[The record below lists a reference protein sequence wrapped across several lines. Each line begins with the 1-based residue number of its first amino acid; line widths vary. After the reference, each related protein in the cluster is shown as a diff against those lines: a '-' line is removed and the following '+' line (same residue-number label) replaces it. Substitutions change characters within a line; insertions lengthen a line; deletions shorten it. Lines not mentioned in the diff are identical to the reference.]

1 MEKKEKVGIG
11 NYHNLVLSNSKK
23 EVSTGLK
30 TVQMT
35 AGMSTVLVTACDH
48 PASSYVLL
56 LSYRKQSTATTSI
69 A

>member
-35 AGMSTVLVTACDH
+35 A
-48 PASSYVLL
+48 
-56 LSYRKQSTATTSI
+56 
-69 A
+69 